1 MIYKCSGNT
10 DSGSGTEA
18 VKRIVNFYLR
28 PNQRQQKGGQQRQK
42 RQEMQRQEMQ
52 GQEMQGQK
60 RPWEQEDMRLFLNK
74 KAKKNVGKEGGEK
87 AGDRGTSGQGAGNQ
101 RGGEKARDRGTSGQ
115 GAGNKGSGN
124 VFHINNYNCTNHY
137 SF

>member
-28 PNQRQQKGGQQRQK
+28 PNQRQQKRGQQRQ
-42 RQEMQRQEMQ
+42 EMQGLQGQEMQ

-60 RPWEQEDMRLFLNK
+60 RPWEQEDLRLSLENK
-74 KAKKNVGKEGGEK
+74 KAKKNADKE
-87 AGDRGTSGQGAGNQ
+87 
-101 RGGEKARDRGTSGQ
+101 GGEKARDRGTSGQ
-115 GAGNKGSGN
+115 GAGNQRSGN
-124 VFHINNYNCTNHY
+124 VFHINNYSTININN
-137 SF
+137 S

>member
-28 PNQRQQKGGQQRQK
+28 PNQRQQKGGQQRQQ
-42 RQEMQRQEMQ
+42 RQEMQEMQ

-60 RPWEQEDMRLFLNK
+60 RPLEKEDMRLFLNK
-74 KAKKNVGKEGGEK
+74 KAKKNAGKETE
-87 AGDRGTSGQGAGNQ
+87 
-101 RGGEKARDRGTSGQ
+101 EKARDRGTSGQ
-115 GAGNKGSGN
+115 GAGNQRGREKARDRGTSGQGAGNQRSGN
-124 VFHINNYNCTNHY
+124 VFTNCTFHNVN
-137 SF
+137 FN

>member
-28 PNQRQQKGGQQRQK
+28 PNQRQQKGGQQKQ
-42 RQEMQRQEMQ
+42 QRQEMQ

-60 RPWEQEDMRLFLNK
+60 RPWEQEDLRLSLENK
-74 KAKKNVGKEGGEK
+74 KAKKNADKEGGEK
-87 AGDRGTSGQGAGNQ
+87 ARDRGTSGQGAGNQ

-115 GAGNKGSGN
+115 GAGNQRSGN
-124 VFHINNYNCTNHY
+124 VFTNCTFHNVNINN
-137 SF
+137 S